1 MSNIKLNQ
9 MKYTKQYW
17 DWNNSQDDLLL
28 MQSAMNDYV
37 IYDKANDRMLCFGN
51 GNVILFADRNEAVED
66 LYGNEVV
73 MQVKDLSN
81 ENQLIILNQIQNGK

>member
-1 MSNIKLNQ
+1 
-9 MKYTKQYW
+9 MKNTKAYW
-17 DWNNSQDDLLL
+17 DWNNSKEELQEIWMSMYGEEL
-28 MQSAMNDYV
+28 AMNDYV

>member
-1 MSNIKLNQ
+1 
-9 MKYTKQYW
+9 MKYTKAYW

-37 IYDKANDRMLCFGN
+37 IYDQANDRMLCFGN

>member
-1 MSNIKLNQ
+1 MEYRKNYNRKL
-9 MKYTKQYW
+9 
-17 DWNNSQDDLLL
+17 
-28 MQSAMNDYV
+28 
-37 IYDKANDRMLCFGN
+37 I
-51 GNVILFADRNEAVED
+51 ED